1 MTKELKDWFVP
12 WLSTSREYN
21 TGILDVAWQHPELG
35 RLMLNENPIP
45 PSEKVVNA
53 VADAVRSGH
62 RYPDSMKRLRTKI
75 GEMYD
80 MGPDNVGLCNGSSEI
95 IDSMMRLFLSP
106 GDEIIMSTPTFEL
119 FPPRAEL
126 CGGKV
131 VQIPVLPD
139 SLQYDV
145 EGMLNAVNE
154 RTKLILIINPNN
166 PTGVFIDDEDLIK
179 FCELGI
185 PLCIDEAYRDY
196 HPGHTSKAPL
206 IKKYPH
212 VFLSATFSKAYGF
225 AGVRFG
231 FVLGT
236 EEMVAAFNQMFLPW
250 NVSLMS
256 MAAAEAILDNPEEL
270 KEKVEHNNKWMDIF
284 FDLAQKAGLKPYP
297 AHGNYMLIDATDSGK
312 DTATILKDAKEQYAV
327 LLKSIPPIHGR
338 NGYFRVTPGIQEEN
352 DRFVKF
358 LKEYFA

>member
-1 MTKELKDWFVP
+1 
-12 WLSTSREYN
+12 
-21 TGILDVAWQHPELG
+21 
-35 RLMLNENPIP
+35 
-45 PSEKVVNA
+45 
-53 VADAVRSGH
+53 
-62 RYPDSMKRLRTKI
+62 MKRLRTKI

-270 KEKVEHNNKWMDIF
+270 KEKWSTTTSGWIF
-284 FDLAQKAGLKPYP
+284 SLTWLKKP
-297 AHGNYMLIDATDSGK
+297 ASNRIRL
-312 DTATILKDAKEQYAV
+312 TATTCSSTQ
-327 LLKSIPPIHGR
+327 P
-338 NGYFRVTPGIQEEN
+338 TPERIRPRSSRTPRSN
-352 DRFVKF
+352 TRSC
-358 LKEYFA
+358 